1 MIDMNENSLK
11 ECVEFIRLNKKGHLE
26 GDSPYLLSPGEKTFA
41 ITEDRIFRIPSCK
54 EIRKLGFVDGGNMP
68 IINSA
73 DFTISFN
80 RVAGALFESSQNL
93 SLSSLPEMIEF
104 YTATVLSPKSDGT
117 LDFITKF
124 FPRESN
130 HQKYLP
136 NKDIVININDS
147 SITKGRHFLINIE
160 SFGGIARRFAEWSY
174 GQELITHEL
183 GSGDIF
189 IRDGSLQTGYT
200 GEIELAKQ
208 LYRTALKKK
217 VYVTGL
223 SKTCRLLTRNGD
235 SLITAIDNIAKNTY
249 PNEKWYYHPIY
260 RFTKADNQ
268 ADLYFVKLHEHSV
281 YPFRFD
287 IYIEQSERID
297 KNEREIIIS
306 NLGTNSQDLSFP
318 GYPYGLIK
326 VDLLSRIAT
335 RELDSQKIMV
345 LSEFQSKYYEDYI
358 VPRIRSLDAHD
369 LLNKIRF

>member
-1 MIDMNENSLK
+1 MTVMNKNPLK
-11 ECVEFIRLNKKGHLE
+11 ACVEFIRSNKKGHLT
-26 GDSPYLLSPGEKTFA
+26 GDSPYLQSPEEQTFA
-41 ITEDRIFRIPSCK
+41 ITEDRIFRIAPCN

-80 RVAGALFESSQNL
+80 RVAGALFESSQHIPM
-93 SLSSLPEMIEF
+93 SSLPEMIEF
-104 YTATVLSPKSDGT
+104 YTATVLSPRSDGT

-136 NKDIVININDS
+136 NKDIVININDP
-147 SITKGRHFLINIE
+147 SITKGRRFLINIE

-174 GQELITHEL
+174 GYKMIAHEL
-183 GSGDIF
+183 DSGDIF

-200 GEIELAKQ
+200 GEIDLATRLYQAALAKN
-208 LYRTALKKK
+208 

-223 SKTCRLLTRNGD
+223 SKTCRLLTQNGD
-235 SLITAIDNIAKNTY
+235 SLITVIDIIANNKY

-268 ADLYFVKLHEHSV
+268 ADLYFVKLHEHSS

-287 IYIEQSERID
+287 IYIKQSERID
-297 KNEREIIIS
+297 KNEREIILS
-306 NLGTNSQDLSFP
+306 NLAANSQDLSFP

-326 VDLLSRIAT
+326 ADLLSRIAT
-335 RELDSQKIMV
+335 RELDSQKIIV
-345 LSEFQSKYYEDYI
+345 LSEFQNKYYEDYI